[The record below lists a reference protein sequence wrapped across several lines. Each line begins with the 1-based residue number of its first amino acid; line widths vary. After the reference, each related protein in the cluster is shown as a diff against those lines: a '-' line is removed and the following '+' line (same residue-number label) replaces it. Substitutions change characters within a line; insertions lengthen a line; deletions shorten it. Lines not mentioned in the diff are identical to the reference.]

1 MAIETPRINYT
12 GSIRPISL
20 GAGDKSVTVG
30 GESCYPFYT
39 FEGAMP
45 HPPRIAMEV
54 YDMPPTDWPEAAV
67 TPWEVDGEVVTGR
80 LRWW

>member
-12 GSIRPISL
+12 GSIRPIVL

-30 GESCYPFYT
+30 GETCYPFYT

-45 HPPRIAMEV
+45 HP
-54 YDMPPTDWPEAAV
+54 AA
-67 TPWEVDGEVVTGR
+67 DRHGG
-80 LRWW
+80 L